1 MCVCVWER
9 ERERERELS
18 REAEREGESEQA
30 LEPHFLDADH
40 FTRLLHLPNSHPEAI
55 DFADHFHWYP
65 TKTNYKPIKP
75 FMALKH
81 VYVCYL
87 VWSLQP
93 PFHKCRRTLI
103 NLSTPWERNFSLS
116 ASKKSSYH
124 GKHYFGTESVE
135 MSKMLFNW
143 KYISCREAYLNYS
156 SLYCFWLL

>member
-1 MCVCVWER
+1 MWER
-9 ERERERELS
+9 EREREGSQSQAEKQKEEKREP
-18 REAEREGESEQA
+18 EQA

-75 FMALKH
+75 FMALRH

-93 PFHKCRRTLI
+93 PFHECKRTLI

-116 ASKKSSYH
+116 ASKKAVTMGSITLVQSLW
-124 GKHYFGTESVE
+124 KRQKRCLTE
-135 MSKMLFNW
+135 N
-143 KYISCREAYLNYS
+143 I
-156 SLYCFWLL
+156 